1 MKGIYIIKCNQDE
14 EVYIGSSVSIQTR
27 WWHHK
32 WLLNNSKHQNYK
44 LQRAW
49 NAYGDESFIFEVLE
63 ETDDIECREQFW
75 VDYFWPKCYNIIQRV
90 DRSNFSS
97 ENMQSM
103 LNSRFE
109 KRESY
114 GTGNTLTETQVKEI
128 ISRINN
134 KETHKEIAKDYNI
147 EINSVSNIKT
157 GATWKYLNHLVNNEN
172 ADNKEKRLQSKAQA
186 FELFN
191 QGMTQR
197 QVRDSIG
204 RSKATISRY
213 YQEYLKNQVVS

>member
-14 EVYIGSSVSIQTR
+14 EVYIGSSVAIKTR
-27 WWHHK
+27 WVHHK
-32 WLLNNSKHQNYK
+32 WLLDHDKHHNYK
-44 LQRAW
+44 LQMAW
-49 NAYGDESFIFEVLE
+49 NAYGDESFVFEVLE

-97 ENMQSM
+97 ENMQAM

-128 ISRINN
+128 IVRINN
-134 KETHKEIAKDYNI
+134 KEPHKEIAKDYNI

-157 GATWKYLNHLVNNEN
+157 GATWKYLNHHVNNEN

-186 FELFN
+186 FELFR

-213 YQEYLKNQVVS
+213 YQEYVKIH